1 MTLQIP
7 DEEQEGLEACASY
20 LGISAQDAA
29 REAIREYIER
39 FNNRAPAET
48 NFMTRAK
55 ELVERDKEILDALA
69 KD

>member
-1 MTLQIP
+1 MTLQLP

-20 LGISAQDAA
+20 LGISTQDAA
-29 REAIREYIER
+29 RQAIREYIER
-39 FNNRAPAET
+39 FNNRG
-48 NFMTRAK
+48 FVSRAK